1 MPLTVKLLPII
12 GILLCFF
19 SMETNA
25 QKSHLY
31 LLKETQPKQ
40 PSDKIERILLI
51 AAGYSSE
58 RLFSENLHFVL
69 QQQLKRSNVRISYQF
84 STISDSDTSVTI
96 KPDTKVSYDAALFLL
111 PDSLS
116 TFSIQTKKT
125 ADIGYMISAFIFQ
138 PVTPTSSHYSRTVN
152 FHQHYNLSLYSYRL
166 KNDSIPLW
174 KATLQINFD
183 PTTQFVYENIAR
195 EIIQKLALNK
205 SKH

>member
-1 MPLTVKLLPII
+1 
-12 GILLCFF
+12 
-19 SMETNA
+19 METNA

-31 LLKETQPKQ
+31 QLKETQPKH

-58 RLFSENLHFVL
+58 RLFSENLHLAL
-69 QQQLKRSNVRISYQF
+69 QKQLKRNNVQISYQF

-96 KPDTKVSYDAALFLL
+96 KPDTKANYDAALFLL

-125 ADIGYMISAFIFQ
+125 ADIGYMIADLIFQ
-138 PVTPTSSHYSRTVN
+138 NNTPAPTSSHYSRTVN
-152 FHQHYNLSLYSYRL
+152 FHQHYNISLYSYKL
-166 KNDSIPLW
+166 KKDSTPLW

-183 PTTQFVYENIAR
+183 PTTQFVYENIAS
-195 EIIQKLALNK
+195 EIIQKLTLNK

>member
-1 MPLTVKLLPII
+1 
-12 GILLCFF
+12 
-19 SMETNA
+19 METNA

-31 LLKETQPKQ
+31 QLKEIQPKQ
-40 PSDKIERILLI
+40 ASAKIERILLA
-51 AAGYSSE
+51 AAGYSNE
-58 RLFSENLHFVL
+58 RLFSENLHLAL
-69 QQQLKRSNVRISYQF
+69 QKQLKRSNFHIGYQF
-84 STISDSDTSVTI
+84 VTISDSDSSVTI

-116 TFSIQTKKT
+116 TFSIQTKET

-152 FHQHYNLSLYSYRL
+152 FHQHYSLSLYSY
-166 KNDSIPLW
+166 KTENDSTPLW

-183 PTTQFVYENIAR
+183 PTTQFVYENIAS
-195 EIIQKLALNK
+195 EIIQKLTLNK